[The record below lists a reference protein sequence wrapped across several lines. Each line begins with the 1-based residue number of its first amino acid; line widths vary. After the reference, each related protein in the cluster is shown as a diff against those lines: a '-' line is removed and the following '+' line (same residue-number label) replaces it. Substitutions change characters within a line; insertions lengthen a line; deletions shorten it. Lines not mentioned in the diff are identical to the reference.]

1 MSADIK
7 AAAIATQAQLQPVKN
22 PAEGVKTREAARAA
36 ADDFEAVF
44 ISQMLET
51 MFQGLPTDG
60 PFGGGHAEGVFRSLM
75 VKEYGQQIAKS
86 GGVGLADNVYREIL
100 KLQEIPNVD

>member
-1 MSADIK
+1 VSADVK
-7 AAAIATQAQLQPVKN
+7 AAALGTQTQIQPVKN
-22 PAEGVKTREAARAA
+22 PAQGIKTREAARAA

-51 MFQGLPTDG
+51 MFQGVKTDG

-75 VKEYGQQIAKS
+75 IKEYGQQIAKI
-86 GGVGLADNVYREIL
+86 GGIGVSDNIYREIL
-100 KLQEIPNVD
+100 KMQEIPDVG